1 MKRLNIEKGQKFGKW
16 TIIEEVSPKIIT
28 NKPRRMFKCVCEC
41 GNIKEVQLAC
51 LLNKHST
58 SCGCT
63 QKEKAAQAQLK
74 HGLADK
80 HPLYLTWKNMK
91 KRCNNSKASEYIN
104 YGGRGIKVCNEWSKS
119 FKAFYDWAISNGW
132 EKSLSIDRINA
143 NEGYCPENCRWSTNN
158 IQMNN
163 TTRNHY
169 IIHNNIKYTL
179 STLSEFLN
187 IPYNIVRYRI
197 SICKWTVEQ
206 LIKYINDRN

>member
-16 TIIEEVSPKIIT
+16 TIIEEISPKIIS

-41 GNIKEVQLAC
+41 GNIKEVQLTC

-58 SCGCT
+58 SCGCM
-63 QKEKAAQAQLK
+63 QKERAAQSQLK

-91 KRCNNSKASEYIN
+91 KRCNNPKASEYTN

-132 EKSLSIDRINA
+132 KKSLSIDRINV

-169 IIHNNIKYTL
+169 IIHNNVKYTL

-197 SICKWTVEQ
+197 STCKWTVEQ